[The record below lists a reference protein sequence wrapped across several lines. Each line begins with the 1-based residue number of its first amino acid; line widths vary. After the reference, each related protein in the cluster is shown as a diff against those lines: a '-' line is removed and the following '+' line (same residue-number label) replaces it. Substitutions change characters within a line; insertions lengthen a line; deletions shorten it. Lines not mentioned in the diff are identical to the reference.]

1 MSDGKRITK
10 RVAVGFT
17 AEQFEKIS
25 AAAAANGM
33 TVSAYLRM
41 LAMAAV
47 NKKEGGVIA
56 SG

>member
-1 MSDGKRITK
+1 VSDNKRISK

-25 AAAAANGM
+25 AAAAASGM

-41 LAMAAV
+41 LAIAAV
-47 NKKEGGVIA
+47 NKQEGSVIA